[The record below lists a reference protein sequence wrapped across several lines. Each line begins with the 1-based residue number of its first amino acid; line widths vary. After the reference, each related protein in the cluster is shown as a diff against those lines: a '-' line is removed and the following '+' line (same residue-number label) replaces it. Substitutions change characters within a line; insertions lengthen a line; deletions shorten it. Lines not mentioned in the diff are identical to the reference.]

1 MINKNTFKYRIRNN
15 KSEKVKKRLN
25 DLVIYRGYKYT
36 IREMLDI
43 DIYFLWSLYLEKKK
57 IDLAIDSEKRLYSEM
72 KKQNFPKWAQ
82 YNERLRAKKEK
93 KELLERVSKKAG
105 VNISKVHLKN

>member
-1 MINKNTFKYRIRNN
+1 
-15 KSEKVKKRLN
+15 
-25 DLVIYRGYKYT
+25 
-36 IREMLDI
+36 
-43 DIYFLWSLYLEKKK
+43 
-57 IDLAIDSEKRLYSEM
+57 M